1 MRQRAKMTAR
11 ARSRRVYASC
21 DRENENRFHEK
32 KHRQN
37 WPKMALKTQDPSSSH
52 SPNLS
57 QRNGTRSISV
67 RFLDTASRRR
77 GFARGFSRELFSR
90 GFATGGFTSSLFGTS
105 HCSVPHSLFMTIIS
119 EIEWRKNER
128 KGGLWRHTKKEPA
141 LLTFVPTTT
150 SILSTLETI
159 LTNYQILN
167 IHILLD
173 YFHVFIPHRFNHI
186 LESVGV
192 RALENTRL
200 RIRVEG
206 SARAQNLFQF
216 RHQLFR
222 WVY

>member
-1 MRQRAKMTAR
+1 
-11 ARSRRVYASC
+11 
-21 DRENENRFHEK
+21 
-32 KHRQN
+32 
-37 WPKMALKTQDPSSSH
+37 MALKTQDPSSSH

-105 HCSVPHSLFMTIIS
+105 HCSVPHSLFYDDYIS
-119 EIEWRKNER
+119 FSKLEKQKNER
-128 KGGLWRHTKKEPA
+128 KGGGTQRKS
-141 LLTFVPTTT
+141 LLFLHSFLTTT

>member
-1 MRQRAKMTAR
+1 M
-11 ARSRRVYASC
+11 
-21 DRENENRFHEK
+21 EK
-32 KHRQN
+32 Q
-37 WPKMALKTQDPSSSH
+37 
-52 SPNLS
+52 
-57 QRNGTRSISV
+57 
-67 RFLDTASRRR
+67 
-77 GFARGFSRELFSR
+77 
-90 GFATGGFTSSLFGTS
+90 
-105 HCSVPHSLFMTIIS
+105 
-119 EIEWRKNER
+119 KNER
-128 KGGLWRHTKKEPA
+128 KGGGTQRKS
-141 LLTFVPTTT
+141 LLFLHSFLTTT

>member
-1 MRQRAKMTAR
+1 LGHLLPRARHRAFFPWFDVSADATRIQTKASDSRAVKMRQRARMTAR
-11 ARSRRVYASC
+11 ARSRRVYASP

-105 HCSVPHSLFMTIIS
+105 HCSVPHSLFYDDYIS
-119 EIEWRKNER
+119 FSKWKNKKTRGKEEAHKER
-128 KGGLWRHTKKEPA
+128 A
-141 LLTFVPTTT
+141 C
-150 SILSTLETI
+150 SS
-159 LTNYQILN
+159 Y
-167 IHILLD
+167 
-173 YFHVFIPHRFNHI
+173 
-186 LESVGV
+186 
-192 RALENTRL
+192 
-200 RIRVEG
+200 IR
-206 SARAQNLFQF
+206 S
-216 RHQLFR
+216 
-222 WVY
+222 

>member
-1 MRQRAKMTAR
+1 
-11 ARSRRVYASC
+11 
-21 DRENENRFHEK
+21 
-32 KHRQN
+32 
-37 WPKMALKTQDPSSSH
+37 MALKTQDPSSSH

-105 HCSVPHSLFMTIIS
+105 HCSVPHSLFYDDYIS
-119 EIEWRKNER
+119 FSNTVNGKTKKREVRRK
-128 KGGLWRHTKKEPA
+128 HTKKEPA

-150 SILSTLETI
+150 PTLSTLETI
-159 LTNYQILN
+159 LTNCQILN
-167 IHILLD
+167 THFLLD

-206 SARAQNLFQF
+206 SARA
-216 RHQLFR
+216 
-222 WVY
+222 

>member
-1 MRQRAKMTAR
+1 MRQRARMTAR
-11 ARSRRVYASC
+11 ARSRRVYASP

-105 HCSVPHSLFMTIIS
+105 HCSVPHSLFYDDYIWDRMAKKR
-119 EIEWRKNER
+119 EER
-128 KGGLWRHTKKEPA
+128 RRHTKKEPA
-141 LLTFVPTTT
+141 LRTFVPKTTPT
-150 SILSTLETI
+150 LSTLETI

-167 IHILLD
+167 IHFLLD